1 VTVAVLELGAAARM
15 LRQAVKD
22 RSYRATPLGLE
33 FAHYIRWKRNEWGAT
48 ESTIRDYEAHLRNL
62 ALFFADLELAD
73 LQPPVGVERLREC
86 MDHFWGNAEP
96 RTRNKVRSTWVN
108 FFDWA
113 ILEGRGI
120 HGNPARAIARA
131 KVRDTPIELLTET
144 LIEKLLAAN
153 PYEADWLALNLLV
166 RYGMRR
172 GGIANVQMKHFDWDR
187 HLLTVFTKGG
197 RIHPLP
203 IPEKHEAFWMKLL
216 ALKASGLG
224 DDSFLLYKRDTRR
237 MVVPLD
243 QATEVLTMRTTGYVG
258 GGTSRRRVKAGEQV
272 GYADVTRISHDFPKA
287 LQGNSVHRW
296 WYRCL
301 ENAGLVPKGTTAGLN
316 MHRGR
321 HTSITAVVR
330 DSGIAVAKQLAGHAD
345 IASTDRYSHL
355 QTGDLEAA
363 LVRIYGL
370 GED

>member
-1 VTVAVLELGAAARM
+1 M

-33 FAHYIRWKRNEWGAT
+33 FARYIRWKRNEWGAT
-48 ESTIRDYEAHLRNL
+48 DSTIRDYEAHLRNL

-120 HGNPARAIARA
+120 YGNPARAIARA
-131 KVRDTPIELLTET
+131 KVRDTPIELLTDS
-144 LIEKLLAAN
+144 LIERVLAAN

-172 GGIANVQMKHFDWDR
+172 GGLANVQMKHFDWDR
-187 HLLTVFTKGG
+187 RLLTVHTKGG
-197 RIHPLP
+197 RIHTLP
-203 IPEKHEAFWMKLL
+203 IPDPIFWTRLL
-216 ALKASGLG
+216 SLQARGLG
-224 DDSFLLYKRDTRR
+224 PDSFLLYKRDTRR
-237 MVVPLD
+237 MTVPLGE
-243 QATEVLTMRTTGYVG
+243 ATEILTAPVAGYVG
-258 GGTSRRRVKAGEQV
+258 GGQHRRRVAAGEQV
-272 GYADVTRISHDFPKA
+272 GYADVTKISHDFPRP
-287 LQGNSVHRW
+287 LRGNSVHRW

-301 ENAGLVPKGTTAGLN
+301 EAAALVPEGTTAGLN

-321 HTSITAVVR
+321 HTSITAVIR
-330 DSGIAVAKQLAGHAD
+330 DSGIAVAKQLAGHVD
-345 IASTDRYSHL
+345 IGTTDRYSHL
-355 QTGDLEAA
+355 ETGDLEAA
-363 LVRIYGL
+363 LVRIYSL
-370 GED
+370 GAEA